1 MEKNSKNQKEM
12 ELMETADADVEIHVI
27 DDRDQQAE
35 SLIHWAAARA
45 GVIVVAPMLGSVA
58 LMANEVYMI
67 SRIGSIYG
75 VDISQKAVISFIGSL
90 GATML
95 GMTVAT
101 LIPISLIQI
110 PLGISITYGLGQ
122 AALKWIKDGMPNDT
136 EPYKAVFEEGK
147 KEGKSRIAEIEND
160 ENKDIPLGDEKKDFV
175 KEQKEMNYSKKT
187 HDVVDKMAENVSDVV
202 DVLSAKLIKRLKE
215 AGVTDEQIEDVKYT
229 ALGAAEVVKEAAE
242 KAGNDLKILA
252 KEKSKEWK
260 KDIGTKAADMK
271 EQAKEHME
279 ELKKRSEVQAEQARI
294 KAEELKKQA
303 KIRAEK
309 LKEQAKEHMEDAKE
323 KTEEL
328 REQAKVHMERA
339 KGKTEELKKQAKEH
353 MEDAKEKAEELKEQA
368 KENIENVQNKMEE
381 VKKSATAYVDEFR
394 EKTKERAAQKA
405 AEDKRKNDDRISE
418 TSSSNRGEK
427 D

>member
-1 MEKNSKNQKEM
+1 MEKNDKNQKEM

-215 AGVTDEQIEDVKYT
+215 AGVTDEQIENVKYT

-294 KAEELKKQA
+294 KAEELKTQA

-368 KENIENVQNKMEE
+368 KEHIENVQNKMEE
-381 VKKSATAYVDEFR
+381 VKKSATAYADEFR
-394 EKTKERAAQKA
+394 EKTKERSAQKA

>member
-1 MEKNSKNQKEM
+1 MEENNKNQKEIKSV
-12 ELMETADADVEIHVI
+12 ETADADVEIHVI

-45 GVIVVAPMLGSVA
+45 GVIVVTPMLGSVA

-122 AALKWIKDGMPNDT
+122 AALKWIKDGMPDDT

-147 KEGKSRIAEIEND
+147 KEGKARIVEIEND
-160 ENKDIPLGDEKKDFV
+160 ENKDIPLGDEMKDFV
-175 KEQKEMNYSKKT
+175 KTENEMNYSKKA
-187 HDVVDKMAENVSDVV
+187 HDVVDKMAENVSDAV

-215 AGVTDEQIEDVKYT
+215 AGVTDEQIENVKYT

-260 KDIGTKAADMK
+260 KDIGIKAADMK
-271 EQAKEHME
+271 EQAKVQME
-279 ELKKRSEVQAEQARI
+279 ELKKRSEMQAEQARI
-294 KAEELKKQA
+294 KAEELKTQA

-368 KENIENVQNKMEE
+368 KEHIENVQNKMEE
-381 VKKSATAYVDEFR
+381 VKKSATAYADEFR

>member
-215 AGVTDEQIEDVKYT
+215 AGVTDEQIENVKYT

-294 KAEELKKQA
+294 KAEELKTQA
-303 KIRAEK
+303 KSRAEK

>member
-1 MEKNSKNQKEM
+1 MEENNKNQKEIKS
-12 ELMETADADVEIHVI
+12 LETADADVEIHVI

-45 GVIVVAPMLGSVA
+45 GVIVVTPMLGSVA

-122 AALKWIKDGMPNDT
+122 AALKWIKDGMPDDT

-147 KEGKSRIAEIEND
+147 KEGKARIVEIEKD
-160 ENKDIPLGDEKKDFV
+160 ENKDIPLGDEMKDFV
-175 KEQKEMNYSKKT
+175 KTENEMNYSKKA
-187 HDVVDKMAENVSDVV
+187 HDVVDKMAENVSDAV

-215 AGVTDEQIEDVKYT
+215 AGVTDEQIENVKYT

-260 KDIGTKAADMK
+260 KDIGIKAADMK
-271 EQAKEHME
+271 EQARVQME
-279 ELKKRSEVQAEQARI
+279 ELKKRSEMQAEQARI
-294 KAEELKKQA
+294 KAEELKTQA

-368 KENIENVQNKMEE
+368 KEHIENVQNKMEE
-381 VKKSATAYVDEFR
+381 VKKSATAYADEFR

-418 TSSSNRGEK
+418 TSSSKRGEK

>member
-1 MEKNSKNQKEM
+1 MEENNKNQKEIKSV
-12 ELMETADADVEIHVI
+12 ETADADVEIHVI

-45 GVIVVAPMLGSVA
+45 GVIVVTPMLGSVA

-122 AALKWIKDGMPNDT
+122 AALKWIKDGMPDDT

-147 KEGKSRIAEIEND
+147 KEGKARIVEIEKD
-160 ENKDIPLGDEKKDFV
+160 ENKDIPLGDEMKDFV
-175 KEQKEMNYSKKT
+175 KTENEMNYSKKA

-215 AGVTDEQIEDVKYT
+215 AGVTDEQIENVKYT

-260 KDIGTKAADMK
+260 KDIGIKAADMK
-271 EQAKEHME
+271 EQAKVQME
-279 ELKKRSEVQAEQARI
+279 ELKKCSEMQAEQARI
-294 KAEELKKQA
+294 KAEELKTQA

-368 KENIENVQNKMEE
+368 KEHIENVQNKMEE
-381 VKKSATAYVDEFR
+381 VKKSATAYADEFR

-418 TSSSNRGEK
+418 TSSSKRGEK

>member
-1 MEKNSKNQKEM
+1 MEENNKNQKEIKSV
-12 ELMETADADVEIHVI
+12 ETADADVEIHVI

-45 GVIVVAPMLGSVA
+45 GVIVVTPMLGSVA

-101 LIPISLIQI
+101 LIPISLIQM

-122 AALKWIKDGMPNDT
+122 AALKWIKDGMPDDT

-147 KEGKSRIAEIEND
+147 KEGKARIVEIEKD
-160 ENKDIPLGDEKKDFV
+160 ENKDIPLGDEMKDFV
-175 KEQKEMNYSKKT
+175 KAENEMNYSKKA

-215 AGVTDEQIEDVKYT
+215 AGVTDEQIENVKYT

-260 KDIGTKAADMK
+260 KDIGIKAADMK
-271 EQAKEHME
+271 EQAKVQME
-279 ELKKRSEVQAEQARI
+279 ELKKRSEMQAEQARI
-294 KAEELKKQA
+294 KAEELKTQA

-368 KENIENVQNKMEE
+368 KEHIENVQNKMEE
-381 VKKSATAYVDEFR
+381 VKKSATAYADEFR

>member
-1 MEKNSKNQKEM
+1 
-12 ELMETADADVEIHVI
+12 
-27 DDRDQQAE
+27 
-35 SLIHWAAARA
+35 
-45 GVIVVAPMLGSVA
+45 
-58 LMANEVYMI
+58 
-67 SRIGSIYG
+67 
-75 VDISQKAVISFIGSL
+75 
-90 GATML
+90 
-95 GMTVAT
+95 
-101 LIPISLIQI
+101 
-110 PLGISITYGLGQ
+110 
-122 AALKWIKDGMPNDT
+122 MPDDT

-147 KEGKSRIAEIEND
+147 KEGKARIVEIEND
-160 ENKDIPLGDEKKDFV
+160 ENKDIPLGDEMKDFV
-175 KEQKEMNYSKKT
+175 KTENEMNYSKKA

-215 AGVTDEQIEDVKYT
+215 AGVTDEQIENVKYT

-260 KDIGTKAADMK
+260 KDIGIKAADMK
-271 EQAKEHME
+271 EQARVQME
-279 ELKKRSEVQAEQARI
+279 ELKKRSEMQAEQARI
-294 KAEELKKQA
+294 KAEELKTQA

-368 KENIENVQNKMEE
+368 KEHIENVQNKMEE
-381 VKKSATAYVDEFR
+381 VKKSATAYADEFR

>member
-1 MEKNSKNQKEM
+1 MEENNKNQKEIKSV
-12 ELMETADADVEIHVI
+12 ETADADVEIHVI

-45 GVIVVAPMLGSVA
+45 GVIVVTPMLGSVA

-101 LIPISLIQI
+101 LIPISLIQM

-122 AALKWIKDGMPNDT
+122 AALKWIKDGMPDDT

-147 KEGKSRIAEIEND
+147 KEGKARIVEIEKD
-160 ENKDIPLGDEKKDFV
+160 ENKDIPLGDEMKDFV
-175 KEQKEMNYSKKT
+175 KTENEMNYSKKA

-215 AGVTDEQIEDVKYT
+215 AGVTDEQIENVKYT

-242 KAGNDLKILA
+242 KAGSDLKILA

-260 KDIGTKAADMK
+260 KDIGIKAADMK
-271 EQAKEHME
+271 EQARVQME
-279 ELKKRSEVQAEQARI
+279 ELKKRSEMQAEQARI
-294 KAEELKKQA
+294 KAEELKTQA

-353 MEDAKEKAEELKEQA
+353 MEGAKEKAEELKEQA
-368 KENIENVQNKMEE
+368 KEHIENVQNKMEE
-381 VKKSATAYVDEFR
+381 VKKSATAYADEFR

-418 TSSSNRGEK
+418 TSSSKRGEK